1 MAYTYRNKKTGE
13 VIYLNRRA
21 KSAFWEEVEPEQE
34 ETFEEDDIEEDDI
47 EEDDIEENPL
57 LDVIPAVEVEPEKPV
72 EKPPKKTTKSR
83 GK

>member
-21 KSAFWEEVEPEQE
+21 KSAFWEEVEPEEENSEE
-34 ETFEEDDIEEDDI
+34 ETSEE
-47 EEDDIEENPL
+47 P
-57 LDVIPAVEVEPEKPV
+57 EPEKT
-72 EKPPKKTTKSR
+72 PKKTTKSR

>member
-21 KSAFWEEVEPEQE
+21 KSAFWEEVEPEEENSEE
-34 ETFEEDDIEEDDI
+34 ETS
-47 EEDDIEENPL
+47 
-57 LDVIPAVEVEPEKPV
+57 EKPV
-72 EKPPKKTTKSR
+72 EEPPKKTTKSR

>member
-21 KSAFWEEVEPEQE
+21 KSAFWEEVGPEQE
-34 ETFEEDDIEEDDI
+34 ETFEEDDIGEDS
-47 EEDDIEENPL
+47 L
-57 LDVIPAVEVEPEKPV
+57 LDAIPAVEVEPEEPV
-72 EKPPKKTTKSR
+72 EVPPKKTTKSK

>member
-21 KSAFWEEVEPEQE
+21 KSAFWEEVEPEE
-34 ETFEEDDIEEDDI
+34 EEIFEEDGIEED
-47 EEDDIEENPL
+47 L
-57 LDVIPAVEVEPEKPV
+57 LSDMIPAVEVEPEAPV
-72 EKPPKKTTKSR
+72 EEPPKKTTKSR

>member
-21 KSAFWEEVEPEQE
+21 KSAFWEEVEPEEENSEE
-34 ETFEEDDIEEDDI
+34 ETSEE
-47 EEDDIEENPL
+47 
-57 LDVIPAVEVEPEKPV
+57 PV
-72 EKPPKKTTKSR
+72 EEPPKKTTKNR

>member
-21 KSAFWEEVEPEQE
+21 KSAFWEEVEPEKE
-34 ETFEEDDIEEDDI
+34 EIFEGEKPE
-47 EEDDIEENPL
+47 EENSTEP
-57 LDVIPAVEVEPEKPV
+57 EPEKM
-72 EKPPKKTTKSR
+72 PKKTAKSR

>member
-13 VIYLNRRA
+13 EIYLNRRA

-34 ETFEEDDIEEDDI
+34 EMFVEDDIEEDSLPDA
-47 EEDDIEENPL
+47 
-57 LDVIPAVEVEPEKPV
+57 IPAVEVEPEEPV
-72 EKPPKKTTKSR
+72 EEPPKKTAKSR

>member
-21 KSAFWEEVEPEQE
+21 KSAFWEEVEPEEENSEE
-34 ETFEEDDIEEDDI
+34 ETSEEPIEE
-47 EEDDIEENPL
+47 
-57 LDVIPAVEVEPEKPV
+57 
-72 EKPPKKTTKSR
+72 PPKKTTRSG